1 MWKTL
6 IPAVIGAASNVGST
20 MYGYNK
26 QNEQLQE
33 QRQYEQWLMRETNA
47 MNRANFDYEFERE
60 SAPSQMALL
69 RKAGVS
75 ASAAAQAL
83 SGGSASISPV
93 SAIQSEQTA
102 NNSANIASSL
112 GVNTAS
118 VLSSLAQSL
127 DLQRQSGLNRR
138 LTRKQ
143 TEKTEAETWN
153 LVKQYALTDEQVTEM
168 RTLNRFLASKS
179 LKELE
184 MLSQQIDNFKVDN
197 MNKLKDYEI
206 KEEEEIIT
214 ENERN
219 LSSWKRNLLD
229 SFGLDIDSP
238 VGSAL
243 MGLIAS
249 DKDGEKALNLIST
262 LIDNIKGILLGS
274 VDDSSRLGKWILHQ
288 FTKQ

>member
-20 MYGYNK
+20 IFGYNK

-47 MNRANFDYEFERE
+47 MNRANYDYEYERE
-60 SAPSQMALL
+60 APYSQMAAM

-75 ASAAAQAL
+75 ASAAAQGI
-83 SGGSASISPV
+83 SGSSASFSPV

-153 LVKQYALTDEQVTEM
+153 LAKEYALTDEQVTEM
-168 RTLNRFLASKS
+168 RTINRFLTSKS

-197 MNKLKDYEI
+197 MNKIKDYEI
-206 KEEEEIIT
+206 REDEHIIK
-214 ENERN
+214 ENELN

-249 DKDGEKALNLIST
+249 DKDGEKALNLITT

-274 VDDSSRLGKWILHQ
+274 VDDSSRLGNWILKQ

>member
-20 MYGYNK
+20 IYGYNK

-47 MNRANFDYEFERE
+47 MNRANYDYEYERE
-60 SAPSQMALL
+60 AAPSQMALM
-69 RKAGVS
+69 RKAGLS
-75 ASAAAQAL
+75 ASAAAQAI
-83 SGGSASISPV
+83 SGSSASFSPI

-153 LVKQYALTDEQVTEM
+153 LAKQYALTDEQVTEM
-168 RTLNRFLASKS
+168 RTINRFLASKS

-184 MLSQQIDNFKVDN
+184 LLSQQIDNFKVDN
-197 MNKLKDYEI
+197 MNKTKDYEI
-206 KEEEEIIT
+206 KEDEQIIT

-249 DKDGEKALNLIST
+249 DKDGEKALNLITT
-262 LIDNIKGILLGS
+262 LIDNVKGILLGS
-274 VDDSSRLGKWILHQ
+274 VDDSSRLGNWILKQ

>member
-6 IPAVIGAASNVGST
+6 IPAVIGAASNIGST

-33 QRQYEQWLMRETNA
+33 QRRYEQWLMREANA

-60 SAPSQMALL
+60 AAPSQMASM

-75 ASAAAQAL
+75 ASAAAQAI
-83 SGGSASISPV
+83 SGGSASFSPV

-153 LVKQYALTDEQVTEM
+153 LAKQYALTDEQVTEM
-168 RTLNRFLASKS
+168 RTINRFLASKS

-197 MNKLKDYEI
+197 MNKLKDFEI
-206 KEEEEIIT
+206 KEDEHIIT

-219 LSSWKRNLLD
+219 LSTWKRNLLD

-262 LIDNIKGILLGS
+262 LIDNVKGILLGS
-274 VDDSSRLGKWILHQ
+274 VDDSSRLGSWILKQ